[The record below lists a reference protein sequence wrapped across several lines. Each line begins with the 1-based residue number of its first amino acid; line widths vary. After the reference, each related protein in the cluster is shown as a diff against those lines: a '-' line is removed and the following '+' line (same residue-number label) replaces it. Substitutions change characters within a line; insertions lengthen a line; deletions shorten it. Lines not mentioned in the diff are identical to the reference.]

1 ATNTA
6 ELLHFQRETAAAA
19 SAVVLISQSG
29 RSVEVLRLAH
39 KLGSLAHRPRL
50 IAITNGTDNPLAP
63 MVDACLDT
71 AAGLEAGPS
80 TKSYGATFVAL
91 AALVETM
98 SAASGRRS
106 TAAALSA
113 VAAAAY
119 FAADAAEQL
128 IMRPSALADE
138 LFDWLD
144 HRKRATILGRGVAR
158 GPAETSA
165 LVLKEAARFPAD
177 ALDAADFRHGPL
189 ELAGPDLAVVLL
201 SLQEQTRR
209 LD

>member
-1 ATNTA
+1 
-6 ELLHFQRETAAAA
+6 
-19 SAVVLISQSG
+19 
-29 RSVEVLRLAH
+29 
-39 KLGSLAHRPRL
+39 
-50 IAITNGTDNPLAP
+50 
-63 MVDACLDT
+63 
-71 AAGLEAGPS
+71 
-80 TKSYGATFVAL
+80 TFVAL

-165 LVLKEAARFPAD
+165 LVLREAARSPAE
-177 ALDAADFRHGPL
+177 ALDAAAFRHGPL

-209 LD
+209 LDDRLAAEVARHKTAVLIVDNALGSADGVRKLTIGRIQP